1 MSTKLDKKAVRDL
14 ALSLGADVVGFAAIE
29 DYQSPR
35 SPDPKKLLPGVR
47 SLVVMG
53 IRELHGATES
63 GVNRAGWN
71 CRAASSPIA
80 REVAYRVASFL
91 EKKTGTMALIIP
103 MSFPME
109 MNLETKGMIAD
120 ISLRH
125 AAVAAGLGVFGRHNL
140 VINPEFGS
148 RVLYTAVLS
157 ELPFASD
164 PPVTENL
171 CNSCNACVDACP
183 AHALDE
189 ESKTDTMKC
198 LRTAQPFGVGT
209 FIRFFSELLQKP
221 KEEQLKMIRSPYFWE
236 LHQSLQVTYAYN
248 CFKCLASCPVGK

>member
-1 MSTKLDKKAVRDL
+1 MSTNLDKKVVRDF

-29 DYQSPR
+29 DYKSPR
-35 SPDPKKLLPGVR
+35 SPDPHKILTGVR

-63 GVNRAGWN
+63 GVNRAGWT
-71 CRAASSPIA
+71 CRMTSAPIA
-80 REVAYRVASFL
+80 REVAYRVANFL
-91 EKKTGTMALIIP
+91 EKKTGTKAVMIP
-103 MSFPME
+103 VSFPQE
-109 MNLETKGMIAD
+109 MSLETKGMIGD
-120 ISLRH
+120 VSLRH

-148 RVLYTAVLS
+148 RMIYTAVLS
-157 ELPFASD
+157 ELLYVSD
-164 PPVTENL
+164 PAVTENL
-171 CNSCNACVDACP
+171 CNNCNLCVDACP

-189 ESKTDTMKC
+189 ESKTDTTKC
-198 LRTAQPFGVGT
+198 LRTAQPFGVGA

-221 KEEQLKMIRSPYFWE
+221 KEEQLKMIRAPYFWD

-248 CFKCLASCPVGK
+248 CFKCVASCPVGK